1 MSHSTSAM
9 SLRSQAGS
17 RLTPQEKHKKI
28 SIGLGKEGS
37 DIELEII
44 EKHGR
49 LHSAGRFVIQE
60 NKQ

>member
-1 MSHSTSAM
+1 M